1 MSTDPFANTTTVKNI
16 LQHVLSPKIVSDGS
30 GGYVTK
36 TDLVNIDT
44 VNVGRIV
51 ATSGLVTTLTATN
64 LTSANINAVY
74 GINVGTTVTA
84 RNVIADT
91 ITTKRIIYNN
101 TDSGTGLTIGN
112 AFTTATSGQIVFEA
126 GSTSATVFHTGV
138 SPYTTIVLASI
149 VNFIGEDIPTNNGI
163 SYIQIVNGN
172 SFIINLLLGQSL
184 NIGGEP
190 AGPTVKWFIAKF

>member
-16 LQHVLSPKIVSDGS
+16 LQHVLSPKIVSNGS

-36 TDLVNIDT
+36 TDLVNIDIA
-44 VNVGRIV
+44 NVGRIV

-64 LTSANINAVY
+64 LTSANINAVN
-74 GINVGTTVTA
+74 GIS
-84 RNVIADT
+84 ADT

-101 TDSGTGLTIGN
+101 TDTGTGVIIGS
-112 AFTTATSGQIVFEA
+112 AFTTANSGQIVFEA

-149 VNFIGEDIPTNNGI
+149 VNFIGEDPPTNNAI

-172 SFIINLLLGQSL
+172 SFIIHLLLGQSL
-184 NIGGEP
+184 NIGGETF
-190 AGPTVKWFIAKF
+190 GPTVKWFIPKF